1 MCQLDSEALC
11 NGDNSNAII
20 KKIYDMGISVTFDNK
35 ADKCTDCGYEG
46 RMNIVTDK
54 KTGILG
60 WICPECGNTD
70 TNRMIIQRKRASFT
84 EQGQTLGQCE
94 LAELRENGN

>member
-1 MCQLDSEALC
+1 
-11 NGDNSNAII
+11 
-20 KKIYDMGISVTFDNK
+20 MGVSVTFDNK

-84 EQGQTLGQCE
+84 EQGQTLSQCE
-94 LAELRENGN
+94 LAELRENDN